1 LRRLAT
7 AAALLAVTLA
17 GCAGGEED
25 TERELAPGTLRI
37 GYVGDLRGRDRELLN
52 AARVAVEELHASHG
66 GIDEKLRIELVPR
79 DTSGQPSRA
88 AAGAGALVRDGVR
101 VLVLPCEPAQQ
112 AAAAAAARRALSVAT
127 CNQNPALWLRFPR
140 AWPVGMG
147 ANRQAAALLGYVDDM
162 DFQRL
167 QLVGESRVLD
177 YLAESLGDR
186 AVSETEAADVDAVV
200 LGAAPALVI
209 PEVPVVGTD
218 AMEGG
223 ASDGAAYT
231 TYGFP
236 EPGRE
241 TDEFYVR
248 YRTLVG
254 RRPARSEAALGYDAI
269 RVISAVVTEAQSTDP
284 RLLVQVFR
292 EGFEL
297 RGALGPIRYAGD
309 GARNPDVEVAVVT
322 VEEGRPTLLER
333 LDPEEVP
340 PP

>member
-1 LRRLAT
+1 MRRLAT
-7 AAALLAVTLA
+7 AALLVVTLA

-25 TERELAPGTLRI
+25 TERELAAGTLRI
-37 GYVGDLRGRDRELLN
+37 GYVADLRGRDGELYNAALVAAEELN
-52 AARVAVEELHASHG
+52 AAHG
-66 GIDEKLRIELVPR
+66 GIDEKLRVELMLADSIGSPE
-79 DTSGQPSRA
+79 GA
-88 AAGAGALVRDGVR
+88 ANAARVLLRRGAR
-101 VLVLPCEPAQQ
+101 VLVLPCVPEQQ
-112 AAAAAAARRALSVAT
+112 RAVARVARRLLSVAT
-127 CNQNPALWLRFPR
+127 CNHEPALWRRYPR

-147 ANRQAAALLGYVDDM
+147 ANRQAAALAEYVQDQGYR
-162 DFQRL
+162 RL
-167 QLVGESRVLD
+167 ALRGESRVLE
-177 YLAESLGDR
+177 YLAEIVGDQ
-186 AVSETEAADVDAVV
+186 VSTAGSGEADAVV
-200 LGAAPALVI
+200 VDGPALPVRAGL
-209 PEVPVVGTD
+209 PVVGTD
-218 AMEGG
+218 ELEG
-223 ASDGAAYT
+223 ATIDGTAYT

-248 YRTLVG
+248 YRTRVG

-269 RVISAVVTEAQSTDP
+269 RVISAVVSEAQSTDP

-322 VEEGRPTLLER
+322 VEDGRPTLVER
-333 LDPEEVP
+333 RDPDEIP